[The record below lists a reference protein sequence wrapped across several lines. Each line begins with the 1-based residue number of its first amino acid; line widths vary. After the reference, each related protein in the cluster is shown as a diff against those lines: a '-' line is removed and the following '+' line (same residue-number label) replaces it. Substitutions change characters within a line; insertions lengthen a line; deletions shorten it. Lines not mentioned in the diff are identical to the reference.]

1 MYNRENMSSSTTIL
15 KRISKIEGEL
25 LLEEI
30 RKMLQIF
37 SPHSLMLV
45 IPKDEGFREI
55 TKDDINK
62 FYKELKND
70 DFWGTEEE
78 LFELLDN

>member
-1 MYNRENMSSSTTIL
+1 MYNRENMSSSTIL

-30 RKMLQIF
+30 RKMLRIF

-70 DFWGTEEE
+70 DFWGTEKE

>member
-30 RKMLQIF
+30 RKMLRIF

-70 DFWGTEEE
+70 DFWGTEKE